1 MFRNILA
8 GSRYLIIIAVVGS
21 FLASLTVLIYD
32 FLTVVNVVI
41 EVFAHHTFTPE
52 DSKHLA
58 FESIE
63 MIDLFL
69 LGAVLYIVSLG
80 LYELF
85 IDDKLPTPSWLMITN
100 LNDLKGILIGV
111 VVVLLAVTFLGYV
124 VTWNGNSNILA
135 LGIAV
140 GLVLLA
146 LGYLLG
152 LGSRHLNSE
161 RSARPKDE

>member
-8 GSRYLIIIAVVGS
+8 SSRYLIIIAVVGS

-32 FLTVVNVVI
+32 FLTVVNIII

-52 DSKHLA
+52 DSKRLA

-69 LGAVLYIVSLG
+69 LGAVLYIISLG

-85 IDDKLPTPSWLMITN
+85 IDSNLPTPSWLVVTS
-100 LNDLKGILIGV
+100 LNDLKSILIGV
-111 VVVLLAVTFLGYV
+111 VAVLLAVTFLGFV
-124 VTWNGNSNILA
+124 VTWDGNPNILA
-135 LGIAV
+135 LGISV

-146 LGYLLG
+146 LSFLLG
-152 LGSRHLNSE
+152 LGPRRLNSD
-161 RSARPKDE
+161 RSTQPKDE

>member
-8 GSRYLIIIAVVGS
+8 SSRYLIIIAVVGS

-32 FLTVVNVVI
+32 FLTVVNIVI
-41 EVFAHHTFTPE
+41 EVFAHPAFTPE
-52 DSKHLA
+52 NSKHVA

-85 IDDKLPTPSWLMITN
+85 IDNNLPTPPWLVVTS
-100 LNDLKGILIGV
+100 LNDLKSILIGV
-111 VVVLLAVTFLGYV
+111 VAVLLAVTFLGFV
-124 VTWNGNSNILA
+124 VTWDGNPNILA

-152 LGSRHLNSE
+152 LGSRRLNSE